1 MAETM
6 PIIQLIRAF
15 NQQICLHGFEKRTDH
30 SIRSKLQKL
39 GFSENVQHG
48 VYTVGMLSKSLGIP
62 FGTVANWIKLYGL
75 KYYRTSKKR
84 GAIKYITA
92 KNLRD
97 FARVRPQSFGGVDF
111 IDLFLILEDHQLT
124 EYIVKNHRLR
134 PGRIQPQPVRCI
146 ETRICY
152 SSYVEAARAFFVSPS
167 AIYKSVTF
175 GEPANRHHFEKV
187 KNPTALPKVQARL
200 SPKLK
205 QQQSI

>member
-15 NQQICLHGFEKRTDH
+15 NQQIVLRGYEKRTNH

-48 VYTVGMLSKSLGIP
+48 VYTIGTISRSLGIP
-62 FGTVANWIKLYGL
+62 FGTVANWVKNYGL
-75 KYYRTSKKR
+75 KYYRITKKR
-84 GAIKYITA
+84 NATKYITA

-97 FARVRPQSFGGVDF
+97 FARSRPESFGGIDF
-111 IDLFLILEDHQLT
+111 IDLYLILEDQQLT
-124 EYIVKNHRLR
+124 EYIVKNHPHRLT
-134 PGRIQPQPVRCI
+134 RIQPQPVRCI
-146 ETRICY
+146 ETRVCY
-152 SSYVEAARAFFVSPS
+152 SSYVEAARAFFVTPS

-175 GEPANRHHFEKV
+175 GEPANRHHFEKIED
-187 KNPTALPKVQARL
+187 PTTLPKLQARINPRL
-200 SPKLK
+200 R